1 MTKKQKTFFIII
13 AILIGIGAGVLFWLM
28 FTPSLGKG
36 VFYYLIEDDKADLFL
51 ITNKDNGKKIISI
64 SAREIDLGNYKPPR
78 HSYFSHNGQ
87 QMIYFKEIGEMP
99 LENLDENIVISRV
112 ISEPVLVNLKTGKER
127 KIEQPIDSSVLV
139 FSPDDTQIAWIKE
152 ISEATYQ
159 SIEESNKKRELWISR
174 ADGENAQLLYGFDEN
189 VVLLKR
195 WYGDYV
201 YFHGIWDVSIR
212 SMGRINV
219 KTRKI
224 EYLIPGY
231 CENFLENCQNIEFSN
246 SGLRFLY
253 EIYNKTE
260 DKEITE
266 LYLGDFEK
274 REFQTVLTTDR
285 ISDRLWFNNERG
297 FFYTEQELV
306 REEGGGGEKEIR
318 EKIHL
323 VDIKN
328 QTDDIIY
335 EGSYIS
341 QLAIGPDDKYL
352 YFLEKDKSEEN
363 NFNLVKLNIKTKE
376 ANIILTKNYNH
387 ILLISN

>member
-99 LENLDENIVISRV
+99 LENVDESIVISRI

-127 KIEQPIDSSVLV
+127 KIEQPIDSSALV

-152 ISEATYQ
+152 VSEATYQ

-189 VVLLKR
+189 VVLLKH

-201 YFHGIWDVSIR
+201 YFHGIWDVFIR

-224 EYLIPGY
+224 EYLIPQY
-231 CENFLENCQNIEFSN
+231 CEKFLENCQNIEFSN
-246 SGLRFLY
+246 SGPRFLY

-285 ISDRLWFNNERG
+285 ISDRLWLNNERG

-323 VDIKN
+323 VDVKN
-328 QTDDIIY
+328 QTDDTIY

-352 YFLEKDKSEEN
+352 YFLEKDRSEEN

-387 ILLISN
+387 ILLIQQ

>member
-51 ITNKDNGKKIISI
+51 ITNKDNGKKINSI

-99 LENLDENIVISRV
+99 LENVDENIVISRV
-112 ISEPVLVNLKTGKER
+112 ISESILVNLKTGKER
-127 KIEQPIDSSVLV
+127 KIEQPIDSSALV

-152 ISEATYQ
+152 VSEATYQ

-174 ADGENAQLLYGFDEN
+174 ADGENAQLLYSFDEN

-201 YFHGIWDVSIR
+201 YFYGIWDVFIR

-224 EYLIPGY
+224 EYLIPRY
-231 CENFLENCQNIEFSN
+231 CEKFLENCQNIEFSN
-246 SGLRFLY
+246 SGARFLY

-274 REFQTVLTTDR
+274 NFQEVLTTDR
-285 ISDRLWFNNERG
+285 ISEKIWLNNEKQ
-297 FFYTEQELV
+297 FVYTEQELV
-306 REEGGGGEKEIR
+306 RKEDGGGEKEMR

-341 QLAIGPDDKYL
+341 QLAINPDDKYL

-363 NFNLVKLNIKTKE
+363 NFNLIKLNIKTKE
-376 ANIILTKNYNH
+376 ANIVLTKNYNH

>member
-1 MTKKQKTFFIII
+1 MTKRQKTFFIII
-13 AILIGIGAGVLFWLM
+13 AILIGVGAGVLFWLM
-28 FTPSLGKG
+28 FTPSLGQG
-36 VFYYLIEDDKADLFL
+36 VFYYLIDGDKADLFL
-51 ITNKDNGKKIISI
+51 ITGKDNGKKIISI
-64 SAREIDLGNYKPPR
+64 SAREIDLENYKPPR

-87 QMIYFKEIGEMP
+87 QLIYFKEIGEVP
-99 LENLDENIVISRV
+99 LENIDENIVISRV
-112 ISEPVLVNLKTGKER
+112 ISESVLVNLKTGKER
-127 KIEQPIDSSVLV
+127 KIEQPIDSSALV

-159 SIEESNKKRELWISR
+159 SIEGSGKKRELWISR

-201 YFHGIWDVSIR
+201 YFHGIWDVSIK

-219 KTRKI
+219 KTRKL
-224 EYLIPGY
+224 EYLVPRY
-231 CENFLENCQNIEFSN
+231 CEKFLENCQSIEFSN
-246 SGLRFLY
+246 SGTRFLY

-274 REFQTVLTTDR
+274 NFQEVLTTDR
-285 ISDRLWFNNERG
+285 ISEKIWLNNEKQ

-306 REEGGGGEKEIR
+306 RKEGGGGEKEIQ

-323 VDIKN
+323 VDIKS

-341 QLAIGPDDKYL
+341 QLVVNPDDKYL
-352 YFLEKDKSEEN
+352 YFLEKDKSGEN